1 MFSSRHR
8 AAGAA
13 ALMLVAAAC
22 KDTVSTGPVQIF
34 NPTGAT
40 ASLSGVDATFASA
53 PFQSF
58 LSFSGAGA
66 APAPGSP
73 LAVFA
78 TIGQAVAPRLSAR
91 ADVPAHQAALKDLA
105 RVMTSS
111 QSIIPDSLKGTTWVW
126 DTTQNKY
133 VKSDSTGAPATGIR
147 FELYAVD
154 NTGHIT
160 HPLTQVGHLDYI
172 DHSTA
177 GSTTLQVVIASST
190 FTYVDETIT
199 GSGNA
204 SAFSVSATGY
214 IQVPT
219 HRLDFNISF
228 TLASG
233 TYAIQEQFSDFA
245 DQLGLTFDFSITAVS
260 DTSVAATVSFSYS
273 TGSQSINFNGGGTIG
288 DSTQNVQGTVR
299 VNGQVFAVITAVG
312 PRSALPTITDAHG
325 QPLSGDDAVLL
336 YQMFVIV
343 GRSLKWLNYLV
354 GSFVSLTGI
363 GVLLN
368 V

>member
-1 MFSSRHR
+1 MFSARQR
-8 AAGAA
+8 AIGAA
-13 ALMLVAAAC
+13 ALLLVAAAC
-22 KDTVSTGPVQIF
+22 KDTVSTGPAQII
-34 NPTGAT
+34 NPGGAT
-40 ASLSGVDATFASA
+40 ASLATVDSTFASA
-53 PFQSF
+53 PVLSF
-58 LSFSGAGA
+58 VWFSGAGA

-78 TIGQAVAPRLSAR
+78 TIGRAVAPRVTAR
-91 ADVPAHQAALKDLA
+91 ADVPAHESALKGLA

-111 QSIIPDSLKGTTWVW
+111 QAIIPDSLQGTTWVW

-154 NTGHIT
+154 FTGHLV

-190 FTYVDETIT
+190 FTYVDETLT

-204 SAFSVSATGY
+204 SAFTVSATGY
-214 IQVPT
+214 IQVPA
-219 HRLDFNISF
+219 HRLDFSISF
-228 TLASG
+228 SLATG
-233 TYAIQEQFSDFA
+233 TYSIHEQFSDA
-245 DQLGLTFDFSITAVS
+245 PDLVSLTFDFGITVVS
-260 DTSVAATVSFSYS
+260 DTSVTATIAFSFTTAA
-273 TGSQSINFNGGGTIG
+273 QSISFDGGGTIG

-299 VNGQVFAVITAVG
+299 VNGQAFAVITAVG
-312 PRSALPTITDAHG
+312 PRNALPTITDAHG
-325 QPLSGDDAVLL
+325 QPLSGDDALLL
-336 YQMFVIV
+336 YHMFLVV
-343 GRSLKWLNYLV
+343 GRSLRWLNYLV